1 MLSTVTSCGR
11 QGIEGYPMRV
21 EVDVRD
27 GLPMVD
33 VVGLPDAAVR
43 ESRERV
49 RTALR
54 NSGFPFPVAQITINL
69 APADIK
75 KEGPWYD
82 LPIALGILAA
92 SGRIPQERLRG
103 ALALGTLSLD
113 GSLAPVTGALPMLLA
128 ARRAGIERA
137 LLPAQNARECAC
149 LSGIALYPVESLR
162 QAAAFLCGEAE
173 IAPLTPVRYADLA
186 EDVRPEVD
194 LASVRGQYAAR
205 RALEIAASGGHNL
218 LLIGT
223 AGSGKTMLAR
233 CLPGILPRM
242 TEQEAL
248 ETTVIHS
255 VSGEVSG
262 GLMTRRPFSAP
273 HHTTSAV
280 ALIGGGRAAAPGE
293 ISKAHN
299 GVLFLDELPEFPRAV
314 LEALRQP
321 MEDGVVTISRVNA
334 RCVYPARFQLVCAM
348 NPCPCGNYG
357 SRTRTCRCTPHE
369 VQRYLS
375 RISARCSTAST
386 WWWRWTP
393 WSRTRCLALR
403 PPPRRTAR
411 PCAAASSACA
421 RRRTRAMRARTSSAT
436 RACPPTAWRRSATRP
451 RTRGTRSPCACG
463 ACSSPCAAMRACCAL
478 PAPSRTWPGRR
489 ACRRSTWPRR
499 LPIGERTKNIGS
511 RGAP

>member
-92 SGRIPQERLRG
+92 SGRIPQEKLRG

-375 RISARCSTAST
+375 RISGPLLDRIDMVVEMDAVEPDEVFGPASAPAEDSETVRRRVERVRAAQNARYADEDFFCNARLPANRLEEICNPTKDA
-386 WWWRWTP
+386 RDA
-393 WSRTRCLALR
+393 LALCM
-403 PPPRRTAR
+403 RRLQLSMRGYAR
-411 PCAAASSACA
+411 VLRIARTIADMAGEARVQAEHVAEAASY
-421 RRRTRAMRARTSSAT
+421 
-436 RACPPTAWRRSATRP
+436 
-451 RTRGTRSPCACG
+451 RGTNEKY
-463 ACSSPCAAMRACCAL
+463 
-478 PAPSRTWPGRR
+478 W
-489 ACRRSTWPRR
+489 
-499 LPIGERTKNIGS
+499 K
-511 RGAP
+511 

>member
-1 MLSTVTSCGR
+1 MLAKALSCGR
-11 QGIEGYPMRV
+11 QGIEGYTMRV

-27 GLPMVD
+27 GLPEVD

-54 NSGFPFPVAQITINL
+54 NSGFTFPAAQITINL
-69 APADIK
+69 TPAEIK

-92 SGRIPQERLRG
+92 SRQAPADRLQQ
-103 ALALGTLSLD
+103 LLTLGTLSLD
-113 GSLAPVTGALPMLLA
+113 GSLGPVQGALPMLLA
-128 ARRAGIERA
+128 ARAQGVRAA
-137 LLPAQNARECAC
+137 LLPEQNARECAA
-149 LSGIALYPVESLR
+149 LSGIALYPAQTLK
-162 QAAAFLCGEAE
+162 QAAAFLRGEEE
-173 IAPLTPVRYADLA
+173 IAPLPHLRYADIV

-194 LASVRGQYAAR
+194 LSSLRGQLAAR

-255 VSGEVSG
+255 VAGDVQSG
-262 GLMTRRPFSAP
+262 LLTRRPFSAP

-299 GVLFLDELPEFPRAV
+299 GVLFLDELPEFPRQV

-321 MEDGVVTISRVNA
+321 MEDGVVTISRINA
-334 RCVYPARFQLVCAM
+334 RCVYPARFQLICAM

-357 SRTRTCRCTPHE
+357 SRTRVCRCTPHE

-375 RISARCSTAST
+375 RISGPLLDRIDMVVEMDAVEPDEVFSREAPAAEDSASVRARVERVRALQNERYKNEGFFCNARLPANRLEAACDLTKEARET
-386 WWWRWTP
+386 
-393 WSRTRCLALR
+393 LALCMKR
-403 PPPRRTAR
+403 LQLSMRGYARVLRIARTIADMAGEAR
-411 PCAAASSACA
+411 VSAEHIAEAASY
-421 RRRTRAMRARTSSAT
+421 
-436 RACPPTAWRRSATRP
+436 
-451 RTRGTRSPCACG
+451 RGTNEKY
-463 ACSSPCAAMRACCAL
+463 
-478 PAPSRTWPGRR
+478 W
-489 ACRRSTWPRR
+489 
-499 LPIGERTKNIGS
+499 K
-511 RGAP
+511 

>member
-1 MLSTVTSCGR
+1 MLSTVLSCGR
-11 QGIEGYPMRV
+11 QGIEGYCMRV

-49 RTALR
+49 RTAVK
-54 NSGFPFPVAQITINL
+54 NSGFVFPIAQITVNL

-82 LPIALGILAA
+82 LPIALGILAS
-92 SGRIPQERLRG
+92 SGQVPPESLHGVLVLG
-103 ALALGTLSLD
+103 ALSLD
-113 GSLAPVTGALPMLLA
+113 GSVGEVTGALPMLLA
-128 ARRAGIERA
+128 ARKAGIQRA
-137 LLPAQNARECAC
+137 LLPVDNARQCAC
-149 LSGIALYPVESLR
+149 LSGIDLYP
-162 QAAAFLCGEAE
+162 
-173 IAPLTPVRYADLA
+173 IADLRA
-186 EDVRPEVD
+186 AVGFLRGTNSLDCLKQIDYEESNEEAQNETD
-194 LASVRGQYAAR
+194 LSAMKGQYAAR

-242 TEQEAL
+242 NEQEAL

-255 VSGEVSG
+255 VVGDWTQG
-262 GLMTRRPFSAP
+262 GLMTHRPFSAP

-280 ALIGGGRAAAPGE
+280 ALIGGGRMAAPGE

-299 GVLFLDELPEFPRAV
+299 GVLFLDELPEFPRPL

-321 MEDGVVTISRVNA
+321 MEDGEVTVSRVNA

-357 SRTRTCRCTPHE
+357 SRTRVCRCAPHE
-369 VQRYLS
+369 VQRYLN
-375 RISARCSTAST
+375 RISGPLLDRIDLIAEMDAVSPEEVFAGGPPAEDSATVRARVERARAIQHKRYEKMRFSCNAHLPANQLEAVCALTEEG
-386 WWWRWTP
+386 RQM
-393 WSRTRCLALR
+393 LALCM
-403 PPPRRTAR
+403 RRFQLSMRGYAR
-411 PCAAASSACA
+411 VLRVARTLADMEGVEQVTGTHIAEAASY
-421 RRRTRAMRARTSSAT
+421 
-436 RACPPTAWRRSATRP
+436 
-451 RTRGTRSPCACG
+451 RGG
-463 ACSSPCAAMRACCAL
+463 NEKY
-478 PAPSRTWPGRR
+478 W
-489 ACRRSTWPRR
+489 
-499 LPIGERTKNIGS
+499 K
-511 RGAP
+511 